1 MNKFPLGG
9 EKIFKWERREREPRL
24 RVTPSDI
31 LGAFEMHTLAVLYF
45 YYN

>member
-1 MNKFPLGG
+1 MG
-9 EKIFKWERREREPRL
+9 EEEEREREPRL